1 MNLNIK
7 IGNTPDDAVMTT
19 MRHLKE
25 TVFPAVRD
33 L

>member
-7 IGNTPDDAVMTT
+7 IGNTADASVRTT

-25 TVFPAVRD
+25 TVFPAARD
-33 L
+33 V